1 MKTIKTITNRL
12 FCQIDFDVE
21 VNTAL
26 SRGWTLIRRDII
38 KPSEK
43 TDSDPVNSMLYAEL
57 EREELSPDVKK
68 IFDYI
73 EEAISRPHGDS
84 FWIDEKG
91 HRETVD
97 VCDAVGWWCEL
108 MKPELLRVMPGI
120 IARGEPET

>member
-1 MKTIKTITNRL
+1 MKQIKTIVKL
-12 FCQIDFDVE
+12 MDEADAFDAE
-21 VNTAL
+21 VNRAIEY
-26 SRGWTLIRRDII
+26 GWKLLCRKVIVPHGVGRASSI
-38 KPSEK
+38 
-43 TDSDPVNSMLYAEL
+43 YAEL

-120 IARGEPET
+120 TTKGELKT

>member
-1 MKTIKTITNRL
+1 MKQIKTIVVRDNKTGE
-12 FCQIDFDVE
+12 FDKQVNAALQEGWELKKRE
-21 VNTAL
+21 VL
-26 SRGWTLIRRDII
+26 PGI
-38 KPSEK
+38 KGIE
-43 TDSDPVNSMLYAEL
+43 TEWHRAYYAEL

-91 HRETVD
+91 HRETA
-97 VCDAVGWWCEL
+97 DASEAIGWWCTL
-108 MKPELLRVMPGI
+108 MKPELLRVMPEI